1 MSGENF
7 EEEKCQPQP
16 NHESSAEPSCRGR
29 NMHSLQRAKTSC
41 FLSPHVKVLPLL
53 PDAPRHSEWNSQ
65 PSVPL
70 TGGSSLDL
78 PHSQGLR
85 QEGKVHR
92 LLLCKGSDPG
102 GHASQTMPPTSSS
115 ITLHAQD
122 ELRQA
127 LLGGW
132 GFFFPTKPQLM
143 LPDHEEMVEGRGS
156 PSMVDCP

>member
-16 NHESSAEPSCRGR
+16 NHESSRGR

-41 FLSPHVKVLPLL
+41 FLSPHVKVLLLL

-122 ELRQA
+122 KLRQA
-127 LLGGW
+127 LLWGW
-132 GFFFPTKPQLM
+132 VFCFFFPTKPQFM
-143 LPDHEEMVEGRGS
+143 LPDHEEMVEGR
-156 PSMVDCP
+156 